1 MATLFSKIINRE
13 IPGYIVAEDEKH
25 IAFLDIYPL
34 VLGHTL
40 VVPKKEVDY
49 IFDMDSNEL
58 ADLMVF
64 AQKVAKAMK
73 KVVPCNRI
81 GVSVIGL
88 EVPHTHIHLVPINT
102 IGDINF
108 SKEKLAPAKDQMI
121 EWTEKIKEA
130 YASL

>member
-13 IPGYIVAEDEKH
+13 IPGYIVAEDDKH
-25 IAFLDIYPL
+25 IAFLDVYPL

-40 VVPKKEVDY
+40 VVPKKETDY

-73 KVVPCNRI
+73 TVVPCKRI